1 MNNLFT
7 FYTPANA
14 QTPAKEMMQKINADY
29 GFIPNL
35 FGYMAEA
42 PATIEAYLFLNE
54 LIGKSSLGPKNAQL
68 SLWITSI
75 ENQCEFCQMA
85 HQAFAKK
92 FGVKEQTYSAVLTQA
107 VVKCPIDTA
116 LINFTRALVKKR
128 GHLNEAEVHQFL
140 EAGFTR
146 QQIMEVIMI
155 VTIKTL
161 SNYIN
166 HLTRPAINPEIK
178 ALL

>member
-14 QTPAKEMMQKINADY
+14 QPRAKALLEKINTGY

-42 PATIEAYLFLNE
+42 PATIEAYLLLNE
-54 LIGKSSLGPKNAQL
+54 LVGKSSLGPQNTQL
-68 SLWITSI
+68 SLWISSI
-75 ENQCEFCQMA
+75 ENQCEFCQIA

-92 FGVKEQTYSAVLTQA
+92 MGVKEQTYHAVLTQSA
-107 VVKCPIDTA
+107 VECPTDAA
-116 LINFTRALVKKR
+116 LINFTRALVNKR
-128 GHLNEAEVHQFL
+128 GHLNESEVRQFL
-140 EAGFTR
+140 AAGFTT
-146 QQIMEVIMI
+146 QHVMEVIMI

-166 HLTRPAINPEIK
+166 HLTHPEINPEIK